1 VVRVILARTQG
12 EPDHLMVNGHADA
25 GPYGAD
31 LVCAAVS
38 ALVETWRLGIEQ
50 GHAGTARCRV
60 EVGRAEFWWD
70 AVGPSSADAVAKTM
84 TAGFRDLAKSHRQ
97 FLRFE
102 ERPAKE

>member
-1 VVRVILARTQG
+1 MVRVVLTSDRG
-12 EPDHLMVNGHADA
+12 EGHVMVAGHADA

-60 EVGRAEFWWD
+60 EAGRAEFWWD
-70 AVGPSSADAVAKTM
+70 AANPSRADAVARTM
-84 TAGFRDLAKSHRQ
+84 TAGLRDLAHSHPR

-102 ERPAKE
+102 ERAAKE